1 MKYTWWIL
9 LTIAGILSLTSVYG
23 FILCLGSFGM
33 LALNVM
39 WLFVYTPH
47 KNSKALESISK
58 PTNNFINHLGHMQ
71 YLYLCLSYFTS

>member
-33 LALNVM
+33 LALNVGIECH
-39 WLFVYTPH
+39 V
-47 KNSKALESISK
+47 AIC
-58 PTNNFINHLGHMQ
+58 
-71 YLYLCLSYFTS
+71 LYAA

>member
-39 WLFVYTPH
+39 WLFVYSRI
-47 KNSKALESISK
+47 KILK
-58 PTNNFINHLGHMQ
+58 HLN
-71 YLYLCLSYFTS
+71 LYQNQR

>member
-33 LALNVM
+33 LAMNVM
-39 WLFVYTPH
+39 WLFVIH
-47 KNSKALESISK
+47 RIKILK
-58 PTNNFINHLGHMQ
+58 HLN
-71 YLYLCLSYFTS
+71 LYQNQR